1 MHERLWCCCFFIG
14 YCRCSCEKCNQGSH
28 TRLTKALP
36 RADPRIW
43 HFSLS
48 TSDIKDT
55 GNIICKY
62 GSQPSSVLQLLGKLA
77 IAEKNLFD
85 LKKLINC
92 VYSFMEFTF
101 VAGQEVSWKKRLV
114 TIVTRNGNS
123 FQMGRLDV
131 LMPAWASH
139 LFLFANCN
147 HLLTFL
153 HHWLHL
159 LLQWFHI
166 GARFIWDLSVTWKRI
181 GIRFHIFSAS
191 GEFLRCGRWFS
202 VFFLFF
208 LLLDLTEC
216 LITTNTAV

>member
-1 MHERLWCCCFFIG
+1 
-14 YCRCSCEKCNQGSH
+14 
-28 TRLTKALP
+28 
-36 RADPRIW
+36 
-43 HFSLS
+43 
-48 TSDIKDT
+48 
-55 GNIICKY
+55 
-62 GSQPSSVLQLLGKLA
+62 
-77 IAEKNLFD
+77 
-85 LKKLINC
+85 
-92 VYSFMEFTF
+92 MEYTF
-101 VAGQEVSWKKRLV
+101 VAGQEGSWRKCLV

-131 LMPAWASH
+131 LSYNRQRALLATIIANPRRCPH
-139 LFLFANCN
+139 GLPIFCLFANCN
-147 HLLTFL
+147 HLLTFP

-191 GEFLRCGRWFS
+191 GEFLRFGRWFS

-216 LITTNTAV
+216 LIATNTAVQLDFLSDSKERI